1 MRWRLRSRRTCRRR
15 NPWHRTSASW
25 GVRLHGWAELD
36 AVCHRAYRAA
46 GDDSLRSR
54 IADVPGRTRRRR
66 PGSAQTSGQRVR
78 VYRETPGEDPQGAD
92 MPLVKGKSKAVISEN
107 IRREIKSGTS
117 QKQAVAIALNTAR
130 KAGAKIPKPRKSIGS
145 MMNGGK

>member
-1 MRWRLRSRRTCRRR
+1 
-15 NPWHRTSASW
+15 
-25 GVRLHGWAELD
+25 
-36 AVCHRAYRAA
+36 
-46 GDDSLRSR
+46 
-54 IADVPGRTRRRR
+54 
-66 PGSAQTSGQRVR
+66 
-78 VYRETPGEDPQGAD
+78 

-130 KAGAKIPKPRKSIGS
+130 KAGAKIPKAKPKNSIGS